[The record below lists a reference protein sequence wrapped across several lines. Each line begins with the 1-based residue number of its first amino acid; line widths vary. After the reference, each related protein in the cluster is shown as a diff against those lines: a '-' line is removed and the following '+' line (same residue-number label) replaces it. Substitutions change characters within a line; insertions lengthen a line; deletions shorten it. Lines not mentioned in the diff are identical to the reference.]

1 MKPAPGHVYDSLL
14 DKELGLYDSSNW
26 WPTDE
31 TLVKKYVP
39 LLFFKENET
48 V

>member
-1 MKPAPGHVYDSLL
+1 MKPAPTQVTDNPLNQ
-14 DKELGLYDSSNW
+14 ELGLYEASNW

-31 TLVKKYVP
+31 TLVIKYGP
-39 LLFFKENET
+39 LLFFKENEK